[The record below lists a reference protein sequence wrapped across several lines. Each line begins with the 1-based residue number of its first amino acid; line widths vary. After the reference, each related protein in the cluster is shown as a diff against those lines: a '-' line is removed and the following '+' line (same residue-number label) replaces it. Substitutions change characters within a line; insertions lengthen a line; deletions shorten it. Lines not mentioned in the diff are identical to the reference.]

1 MIRLFDAQLKRVGL
15 DLKLT
20 PYRVLA
26 TSPSN
31 GMLEMVLLAQPVSNV
46 LSKYSNDIQRF
57 FRAHY
62 PKEGAEYGIAPEVMD
77 NYVKSAAGYAVV
89 TYLLGIGD
97 RHLDNIMLR
106 NDGHLFHIDFGYIF
120 GRDPKPFP
128 AAVRMTKEMIDGM
141 GGPTRCVIA
150 PLKRIWGGEREAGG
164 ACDVAPS
171 LLSLPCSRNYERF
184 CGYACQA
191 YNILRKSANLV
202 LSLLNLMRDA
212 GIEAL
217 SEQPDTTLAKVRSDG
232 GAQREGW
239 LVGLL
244 PFFFRALTYAR
255 ACPESCIPRIS
266 FSAAAPRKVPSRH

>member
-1 MIRLFDAQLKRVGL
+1 MKLMDAALKRVGL
-15 DLKLT
+15 DLCLT

-26 TSPSN
+26 TSASS
-31 GMLEMVLLAQPVSNV
+31 GMLEMVLSAQPVSNV
-46 LSKYSNDIQRF
+46 LSRYSNDIQRF
-57 FRAHY
+57 FRAHH

-141 GGPTRCVIA
+141 GGPT
-150 PLKRIWGGEREAGG
+150 
-164 ACDVAPS
+164 
-171 LLSLPCSRNYERF
+171 SRNYERF

-217 SEQPDTTLAKVRSDG
+217 SEQPDTTLAKLQEKFRLDIDDEAAEGVFLKLVDESVAALAPAFFELMHRVRV
-232 GAQREGW
+232 A
-239 LVGLL
+239 
-244 PFFFRALTYAR
+244 FRN
-255 ACPESCIPRIS
+255 
-266 FSAAAPRKVPSRH
+266 